1 MHIDWKSLGVVAA
14 VSIVASVAIVAIV
27 SLGIAALGAADTKTQ
42 HGGYATAARI
52 AGWACI
58 TAAAT
63 IVLYGLWLI
72 IPQFH

>member
-1 MHIDWKSLGVVAA
+1 MHIDWKSLGVVAG

-27 SLGIAALGAADTKTQ
+27 SLGIAALGAADGRA
-42 HGGYATAARI
+42 HAGGSPVAARI

-58 TAAAT
+58 AAGGA